1 MSDQRVQFHT
11 LREQVRL
18 RHRVSVVLLSGF
30 VLVLPLGC
38 VGAQTEQIVGT
49 RGALPAS
56 AEIDAVPFFP
66 QEQYYC
72 GPSSL
77 AMALAWSG
85 LPVMPDDLV
94 AAVYTPGRE
103 GTFAPDIVAAAR
115 RNGRLAVEIHALDDV
130 LKELAA
136 GHPVIV
142 FQNLRLSLF
151 PQWHFAVAIGYD
163 LNARQ
168 LVLRS
173 GTTRRFV
180 MPLDAFE
187 NTWRRADYWALVV
200 LPPEAAPATTDPE
213 PWLAAAA
220 GLERAGRPHE
230 AQLAYE
236 TFLARWPDN
245 RSAQMGRAN
254 ALFALDRFD
263 GAEQVYKDLVARD
276 PLMADAWNN
285 LAYALYRQGKR
296 DEAVRAAER
305 AVAIGGAQSAD
316 YADTL
321 KDVSAPLN

>member
-1 MSDQRVQFHT
+1 MRS
-11 LREQVRL
+11 
-18 RHRVSVVLLSGF
+18 RHRLSAVLLSGF
-30 VLVLPLGC
+30 VLVGLLGC
-38 VGAQTEQIVGT
+38 VGKQTEQVIASRDG
-49 RGALPAS
+49 LPAS
-56 AEIDAVPFFP
+56 AEIERVPFFP
-66 QEQYYC
+66 QERYYC

-85 LPVMPDDLV
+85 LEVMPDDLV

-103 GTFAPDIVAAAR
+103 GTFAPDIAAAAR
-115 RNGRLAVEIHALDDV
+115 RNGRLAVKIHALDDV

-163 LNARQ
+163 LNERQ
-168 LVLRS
+168 LILRS
-173 GTTRRFV
+173 GTTRRLI

-200 LPPEAAPATTDPE
+200 LPPDAAPATAEPE
-213 PWLAAAA
+213 PWLAAAS
-220 GLERAGRPHE
+220 GLERASRARE

-236 TFLARWPDN
+236 TFLTRWPDN

-254 ALFALDRFD
+254 ALFALDQFEA
-263 GAEQVYKDLVARD
+263 AEQAFKTIVAGD

-321 KDVSAPLN
+321 KDVSAPVH

>member
-1 MSDQRVQFHT
+1 
-11 LREQVRL
+11 LRDRL
-18 RHRVSVVLLSGF
+18 SVILLSG
-30 VLVLPLGC
+30 LVLCGPLGC
-38 VGAQTEQIVGT
+38 VGAQTEQILAS
-49 RGALPAS
+49 RGALPART
-56 AEIDAVPFFP
+56 EIDNVPFFP

-77 AMALAWSG
+77 AMALSWTG
-85 LPVMPDDLV
+85 LAVTADDLV
-94 AAVYTPGRE
+94 MAVYTPGRE

-115 RNGRLAVEIHALDDV
+115 RNGRLAVEIHELDDV
-130 LKELAA
+130 LAELAA

-163 LNARQ
+163 LNERQ
-168 LVLRS
+168 LILRS
-173 GTTRRFV
+173 GTTRRLV

-200 LPPEAAPATTDPE
+200 LPPDAAPASADPGS
-213 PWLAAAA
+213 WLTAAA
-220 GLERAGRPHE
+220 GLERASRPQE

-236 TFLARWPDN
+236 TFLARWPGN

-254 ALFALDRFD
+254 ALFALNRFE
-263 GAEQVYKDLVARD
+263 GAEQAYRDIVARD
-276 PLMADAWNN
+276 PLMAEAWNN

-305 AVAIGGAQSAD
+305 AVAIGGEANAD

-321 KDVSAPLN
+321 KDVSAPMH